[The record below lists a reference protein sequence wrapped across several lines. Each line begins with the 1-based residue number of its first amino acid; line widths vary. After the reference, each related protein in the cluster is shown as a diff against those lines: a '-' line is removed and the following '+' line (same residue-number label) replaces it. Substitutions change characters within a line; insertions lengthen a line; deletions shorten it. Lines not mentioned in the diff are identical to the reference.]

1 MNASNPAP
9 RTTIDDIRKT
19 AAAELDALK
28 SDGFQLDFIAAADLP
43 IRNVIELMTKFD
55 AACRSVLA
63 IPDLPREEVRVR
75 LTQIASETHQAI
87 IRIVDGMRY
96 GKQAAEIE
104 TILYRVPEE
113 AKGGDALLDFLRQTE
128 VRGVLRQKTAAE
140 VAAIYREAIDAGNHF
155 IVRCLESDPLRSLV
169 PPEVVEDGRRR
180 RAERDNPELS
190 RRLHDIRRK
199 QRALNG
205 VVTAAGRML
214 DVPSPSSAGLATDT
228 V

>member
-1 MNASNPAP
+1 MNASSPAP
-9 RTTIDDIRKT
+9 RITLDDIRKA

-28 SDGFQLDFIAAADLP
+28 GDGFQIDFIAAADQP

-55 AACRSVLA
+55 AECRSILA
-63 IPDLPREEVRVR
+63 IPDLPGEEVRAR
-75 LTQIASETHQAI
+75 LAQVASETHQGI
-87 IRIVDGMRY
+87 IRIVENMRY

-104 TILYRVPEE
+104 TTLYRVPED

-128 VRGVLRQKTAAE
+128 VRGVLRQKTAVE
-140 VAAIYREAIDAGNHF
+140 VAAIYRAAIDAGNHF
-155 IVRCLESDPLRSLV
+155 IIRCIESDPLRSLI

-180 RAERDNPELS
+180 RADRDNPELS

-205 VVTAAGRML
+205 VVTAARRML
-214 DVPSPSSAGLATDT
+214 GVPAGGGIAADT